1 MFVDGSSMLPS
12 LQPGQLFI
20 INRLAYPGWG
30 MAPHRGDVIV
40 FRRRIPGNDAFLVK
54 RVIGVPGDEVQV
66 VAGNVFVN
74 GTRIDEPYVAATDD
88 YSYPIDGGPTR
99 VPDASY
105 FVLGDN
111 RPVSVDSHQG
121 WFVPADDVIGEVSPL
136 PIDVPVLALRA
147 SA

>member
-12 LQPGQLFI
+12 LQPGQLFV

-30 MAPHRGDVIV
+30 ISPRRGDVIV

-66 VAGNVFVN
+66 VDGTVFVN
-74 GTRIDEPYVAATDD
+74 GARLDEPYVRAPDD
-88 YSYPIDGGPTR
+88 YTYPIDGGPAR
-99 VPDASY
+99 VPEAAY

-111 RPVSVDSHQG
+111 RPISVDSHLG
-121 WFVPADDVIGEVSPL
+121 WFVAADDVIGEVEPL
-136 PIDVPVLALRA
+136 PIDLPVRA
-147 SA
+147 PTANA